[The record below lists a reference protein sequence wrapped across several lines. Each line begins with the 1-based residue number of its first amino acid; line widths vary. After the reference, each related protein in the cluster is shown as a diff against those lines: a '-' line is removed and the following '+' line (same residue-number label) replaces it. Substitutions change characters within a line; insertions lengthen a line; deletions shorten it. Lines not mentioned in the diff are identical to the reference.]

1 MLEAKDRIFNNLYG
15 QNGVSLQIAKSLGDF
30 KDLKAILSKGDSFL
44 IEEIKKSGLKGRG
57 GAGFPTGMKWSFI
70 NKADPR
76 PKYLVI
82 NGDEGEPGTC
92 KDREII
98 RHEPFKLLE
107 GIIIASYAISAK
119 VCYIYVR
126 GEFFQEVQILQKA
139 IDELYQDGLLGKNC
153 FNLYDLDVY
162 IHLGAGAYICG
173 EETALIES
181 LEGRKGFPRLKPPF
195 PANCGLYGCP
205 TVINNIET
213 IAVVPTILR
222 RGADWFLS
230 MGTKESA
237 GTKLFCISGFVNNP
251 CVVEERLGVK
261 LKDLIDNH
269 CGGVIGGWNNL
280 LAIIPGGASTP
291 ILPKSYCERL
301 YMDFE
306 SLREVNS
313 ALGTGAIMVFDN
325 SVDVLSLMKNIVNF
339 YHHESCGQCTPCREG
354 SGVALK
360 LINKIINKKASKDEI
375 NLLENIVDNTMGT
388 SICGLNDATVFA
400 VKGFLAHYKD
410 YIIEKI

>member
-1 MLEAKDRIFNNLYG
+1 VLAEKDKIFNNLYG
-15 QNGVSLQIAKSLGDF
+15 QHGVGFEIAKSLGDF
-30 KDLKAILSKGDSFL
+30 KDLKSILEKGDAFI

-57 GAGFPTGMKWSFI
+57 GAGFPTGNKWSFI
-70 NKADPR
+70 NKNDPK

-107 GIIIASYAISAK
+107 GIIMASYAISAK
-119 VCYIYVR
+119 VCYIYIR
-126 GEFFQEVQILQKA
+126 GEFYQEVEVLQKA
-139 IDELYQDGLLGKNC
+139 IDELYSNGLLGKNC
-153 FNLYDLDVY
+153 LNMYDLDVH

-205 TVINNIET
+205 TVINNVET

-222 RGADWFLS
+222 RTAQWFTNLGVAD
-230 MGTKESA
+230 SA
-237 GTKLFCISGFVNNP
+237 GSKLFCISGFVNNP
-251 CVVEERLGVK
+251 CVVEENLGVS
-261 LKDLIDNH
+261 LKYVIEEH
-269 CGGVIGGWNNL
+269 CGGVIGGWDNL
-280 LAIIPGGASTP
+280 LAIIPGGTSTP
-291 ILPKSYCERL
+291 ILPKAYCEKL
-301 YMDFE
+301 TLDFN
-306 SLREVNS
+306 SLRNAGS
-313 ALGTGAIMVFDN
+313 ALGTGAIMVFDK
-325 SVDVLSLMKNIVNF
+325 SVNVVKLMHNIVNF

-360 LINKIINKKASKDEI
+360 LIDKIKHSSATKEDIV
-375 NLLENIVDNTMGT
+375 LLEKVVDATFGT

-400 VKGFLAHYKD
+400 VKGFLTHYKD
-410 YIIEKI
+410 YIIERL